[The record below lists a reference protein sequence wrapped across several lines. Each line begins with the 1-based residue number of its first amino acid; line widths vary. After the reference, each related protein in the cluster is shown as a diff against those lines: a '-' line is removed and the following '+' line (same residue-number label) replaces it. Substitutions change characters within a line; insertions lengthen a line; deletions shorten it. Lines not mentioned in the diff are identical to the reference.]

1 MKTSYIHNYVNVID
15 DTTFEIQNQ
24 NINIEIKS
32 PSSENVGV
40 MIVGLCGNNGSTLT
54 SSLIAH
60 NNKISWETKD
70 GTYNIDFLGS
80 LYEYGNIHIGYHNNK
95 PFTKLI
101 KDMVP
106 FVKLNQI
113 VVGGWDI
120 CEENLYESCKNNRVI
135 DKCLLDQLK
144 NELEMIEP
152 MKSVYYENFIAK
164 NQSERAKN
172 IMKNNNKWD
181 DVLNIVTDINN
192 FKKLN
197 NIDKTII
204 VWSASTEKFT
214 KDWVC
219 PDDLI
224 KDIKN
229 NSIDVSPSIIFAVAS
244 LVSGSI
250 FINTSPQNTISK
262 AILKLAET
270 YNTFA
275 CGSDLKSGQTKL
287 KSVLVDYLVSSG
299 LRPLSIVSYNHLG
312 NRDGM
317 NLDENPQFESKERTK
332 RNVIDDV
339 IDENPN
345 LFKGKRPDH
354 SVVIKYIPAVGDTKR
369 AIDEYFSELF
379 LGGKNILSIYNLCE
393 DSLLA
398 VPIILDIILFSELFS
413 RVSFTL
419 ENGVI
424 KHFNSDLSLLSFFF
438 KAPTDN
444 EKEPVVNSFFKQLY
458 AIKNFIKICNGIPIT
473 DFTNLHLRF

>member
-1 MKTSYIHNYVNVID
+1 MKTSYTHKYVNVID
-15 DTTFEIQNQ
+15 NSTFEIQNQ
-24 NINIEIKS
+24 NINIEIKN
-32 PSSENVGV
+32 PSSKNVGV

-60 NNKISWETKD
+60 NKKIEWETKD
-70 GTYNIDFLGS
+70 EKYNIDFLGS
-80 LYEYGNIHIGYHNNK
+80 LYEYGNINIGYHNNK

-106 FVKLNQI
+106 FIKLEQI

-120 CEENLYESCKNNRVI
+120 CEDNLYESCKNNKVI
-135 DKCLLDQLK
+135 NKCLLDQLK
-144 NELEMIEP
+144 NDLEMIKP
-152 MKSVYYENFIAK
+152 MKSIYYRNFIAE

-172 IMKNNNKWD
+172 IKENSSKWD
-181 DVLNIVTDINN
+181 DLKSIINDINT
-192 FKKLN
+192 FKQLN
-197 NIDKTII
+197 DIDKII
-204 VWSASTEKFT
+204 VVWSASTEKFT
-214 KDWVC
+214 KEWIC
-219 PDDLI
+219 PDELI
-224 KDIKN
+224 RDIQY
-229 NSIDVSPSIIFAVAS
+229 SSSEVSPSIIFAVAS
-244 LVSGSI
+244 LLTGSI

-262 AILKLAET
+262 AILKLAEK

-299 LRPLSIVSYNHLG
+299 LKPLSIVSYNHLG

-317 NLDENPQFESKERTK
+317 NLDETPQFESKERTK

-345 LFKGKRPDH
+345 LFKGSRPDH
-354 SVVIKYIPAVGDTKR
+354 TVVIKYIPAVGDTKR

-398 VPIILDIILFSELFS
+398 VPIILDLILFSELFS

-419 ENGVI
+419 DNDNV
-424 KHFNSDLSLLSFFF
+424 KSFNSDLSLLSFFF

-458 AIKNFIKICNGIPIT
+458 AIKNFIKICNGIPIE
-473 DFTNLHLRF
+473 DFTNLHSRF